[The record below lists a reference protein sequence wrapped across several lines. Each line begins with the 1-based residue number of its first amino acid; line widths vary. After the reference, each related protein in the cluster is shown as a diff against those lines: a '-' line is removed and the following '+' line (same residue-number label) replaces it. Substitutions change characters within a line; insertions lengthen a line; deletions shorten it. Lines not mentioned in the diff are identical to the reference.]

1 MHEHIETILQ
11 FSALA
16 AAVFGITLL
25 IILRTV
31 RTENYEE
38 VASQAEMNTVFWP
51 WIKLNA
57 SWGFF
62 IWSYKEYY
70 RIKKS
75 RVVIFISLASLSLEI
90 IGFVSAILWS
100 FL

>member
-1 MHEHIETILQ
+1 MEEHFQTITQ
-11 FSALA
+11 IAALSGA
-16 AAVFGITLL
+16 IFGITLL

-31 RTENYEE
+31 RTENYEY

-51 WIKLNA
+51 RVKLKA

-62 IWSYKEYY
+62 IWAYKEYY

-75 RVVIFISLASLSLEI
+75 KILIVFSLTALGVEIAGFICSIAAL
-90 IGFVSAILWS
+90 